1 MVFGAQALYS
11 GSKHFLKRLVSQKL
25 IYLWWDFAPKTTD
38 FPKNT
43 WLIFALQN
51 FLLSQNP
58 DKQRTFDIHPQS
70 PKSINQKVLCQRA
83 TPIILIW
90 GKTFILTLFLCVLSS
105 RSLVIVYLL
114 FPPSPFLVTGAIITT
129 VLFQWLLGK
138 SLIIKVFAFL
148 FSLLQG
154 LQYQTKRHNK
164 QKETSQCD
172 RCYHYARSLI
182 LYFLDG

>member
-129 VLFQWLLGK
+129 VLFQWLFGK
-138 SLIIKVFAFL
+138 PLIISVFAVL
-148 FSLLQG
+148 FSFLR
-154 LQYQTKRHNK
+154 TRPINPHHAKR
-164 QKETSQCD
+164 QKPC
-172 RCYHYARSLI
+172 
-182 LYFLDG
+182 

>member
-129 VLFQWLLGK
+129 VLFQWLFGNP
-138 SLIIKVFAFL
+138 LIISVFAVL
-148 FSLLQG
+148 FSFLR
-154 LQYQTKRHNK
+154 TRPINPHHAKR
-164 QKETSQCD
+164 QKPC
-172 RCYHYARSLI
+172 
-182 LYFLDG
+182 